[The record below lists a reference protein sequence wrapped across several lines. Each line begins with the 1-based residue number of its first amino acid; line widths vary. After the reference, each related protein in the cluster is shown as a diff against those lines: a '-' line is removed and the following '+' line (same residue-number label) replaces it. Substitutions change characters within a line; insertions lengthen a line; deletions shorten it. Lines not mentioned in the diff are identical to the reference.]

1 MPVTLIE
8 KQTVLLEY
16 GFKGTLA
23 IVDHPVLGRLL
34 LTDGYGG
41 ENTPRGG
48 AVRWEHGR
56 VAQLQPGDTLESL
69 RADNWNRITRL
80 LNAVINGYDDTRP
93 LKNWNGL
100 AIEQIAQQAGL

>member
-1 MPVTLIE
+1 MTVTLIE

-23 IVDHPVLGRLL
+23 IVESPLLGKLL
-34 LTDGYGG
+34 IADGYGG

-69 RADNWNRITRL
+69 RADTHSL
-80 LNAVINGYDDTRP
+80 SSVLNGYDYTRP
-93 LKNWNGL
+93 LKNWDGW
-100 AIEQIAQQAGL
+100 AIENVAKQAGL